1 MGPTSRLRV
10 DPSTNLP
17 GITSFGE
24 LSQFLRGAV
33 ADEESRQLSESMAHL
48 AGQIEAILALLGQG
62 RERVRVAPPLMD
74 LLGNLRT
81 HRQMVVHLGPPWRKL
96 YEYPSYLHALNNFR
110 ALVSQWLVEGGADTP
125 ELALTAE
132 DFQLVAWRALGEGIL
147 LIDMYEQRATRG
159 DAPESSSMGELAP
172 DGVQRAVQWWRR
184 LRL

>member
-1 MGPTSRLRV
+1 MGPASRLRV

-33 ADEESRQLSESMAHL
+33 ADEESRQLSESMAQL
-48 AGQIEAILALLGQG
+48 AGQIEAILALLSQG
-62 RERVRVAPPLMD
+62 RERVRVAPSLMD
-74 LLGNLRT
+74 LLGSLRA
-81 HRQMVVHLGPPWRKL
+81 HRQMVVHLSPPWRKL

-110 ALVSQWLVEGGADTP
+110 ALLGQWLVEGGPDVP
-125 ELALTAE
+125 DLPLGAE

-147 LIDMYEQRATRG
+147 MIDMYEQRAAQG
-159 DAPESSSMGELAP
+159 DEPEASSMGDLETH
-172 DGVQRAVQWWRR
+172 GMQRAVQWWKR